1 MDRAKMGRPTI
12 GEKKREANKKEDR
25 TLQFPFFAD
34 ELFLTEGQIGRI
46 YSNRKKKNME
56 TERKVVE
63 KNKMFLFLIVV

>member
-1 MDRAKMGRPTI
+1 MDRAKMGGPTI

-46 YSNRKKKNME
+46 YSNIKKNME
-56 TERKVVE
+56 PEKKWW